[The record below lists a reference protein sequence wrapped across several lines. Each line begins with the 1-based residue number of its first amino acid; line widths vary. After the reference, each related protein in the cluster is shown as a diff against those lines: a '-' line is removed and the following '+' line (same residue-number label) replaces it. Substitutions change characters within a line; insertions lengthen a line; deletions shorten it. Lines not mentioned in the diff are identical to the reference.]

1 MKKKRLAVLASGSGS
16 NLQAII
22 GAIKNK
28 NLENAEISTVISNKE
43 NAFALERAKNNN
55 IDCIFLD
62 PKSFPTNE
70 DFDKKIVEILKDK
83 KIDLVILA
91 GYLKILTNSFI
102 NAFENRI
109 INIHPSLLPAFGG
122 KGMYGKKVHEEV
134 IKSKVKESGCT
145 VHYVTLGI
153 DEGPIICQKKIPVLP
168 NDTVDTLA
176 SRVLEEEHNLIV
188 EGVKLAI
195 KKIAC
200 NAPTEYNISS

>member
-1 MKKKRLAVLASGSGS
+1 MEKKKLAVLASGSGS

-22 GAIKNK
+22 DSIKNK
-28 NLENAEISTVISNKE
+28 ELEDAELSTVISNKE

-55 IDCIFLD
+55 IDYIFLD
-62 PKSFPTNE
+62 PKSFSTNE
-70 DFDKKIVEILKDK
+70 DFDKKIVEILKTK

-102 NAFENRI
+102 NAFENKI

-134 IKSKVKESGCT
+134 IKNKVKESGCT

-176 SRVLEEEHNLIV
+176 AKILKEEHYLIV
-188 EGVKLAI
+188 EGIKLAI
-195 KKIAC
+195 KNIAC